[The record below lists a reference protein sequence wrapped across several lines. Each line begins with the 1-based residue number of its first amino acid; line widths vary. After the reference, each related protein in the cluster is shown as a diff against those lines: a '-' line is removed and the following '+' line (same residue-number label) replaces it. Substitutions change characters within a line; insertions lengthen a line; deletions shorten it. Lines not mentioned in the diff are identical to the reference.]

1 MAHGR
6 VRGEVHQISNQRL
19 PEIVGGMRLAREH
32 ELDGMI
38 GREQQATQ
46 PVGLREQQR
55 RPLVCGEAPG
65 EADGQRLRVEH
76 AVAPL
81 HVRGREPARQ
91 ARGEQPLP
99 HVPRQPAAAVL
110 ARPPQ
115 LVVAHIVDALP
126 VARERFG
133 PAGAHVTAE
142 DLGEL
147 RSSPGR
153 RVHPVGDRGDRC
165 LRDRHV
171 GPHAGKHLSADRT
184 VQLGDCIG
192 TGGEAQAHHR
202 HVEPFVGLICRGDR
216 APAACR
222 AKRRIRPPSC

>member
-1 MAHGR
+1 M
-6 VRGEVHQISNQRL
+6 
-19 PEIVGGMRLAREH
+19 
-32 ELDGMI
+32 
-38 GREQQATQ
+38 
-46 PVGLREQQR
+46 
-55 RPLVCGEAPG
+55 
-65 EADGQRLRVEH
+65 
-76 AVAPL
+76 
-81 HVRGREPARQ
+81 
-91 ARGEQPLP
+91 
-99 HVPRQPAAAVL
+99 L

-147 RSSPGR
+147 RSGPGR

-165 LRDRHV
+165 LSDRYV

-184 VQLGDCIG
+184 VELGDCIG

-202 HVEPFVGLICRGDR
+202 HVEPFVGLIGAVTERQQRFERNAALGR
-216 APAACR
+216 PAA
-222 AKRRIRPPSC
+222 ALRRGLSDADVEPG